1 MKKLPK
7 LTKKNQLNNSGN
19 TGNFFTAKFSRI
31 IKGSWQSTVPKFREL
46 GLFQKWTIRR
56 MVLVAILIS
65 ISVTFTII
73 SSQLVPLIALPTYK
87 FSFIGLPIKITGFIF
102 GPVIGVFVGIISDL
116 LSLLFIPPAA
126 YNTFYTVATA
136 INGLVS
142 GIFGWFFVRFLN
154 YWFSKKVKIEE
165 YEYKIWNLGTKLLKN
180 NQEYEV
186 VKKEIASLE
195 EALMIHFDP
204 QVQKQIFKL
213 EKREQKLE
221 KLIKHYAT
229 KIIKYRNKMDFVS
242 RYGTGSTL
250 KNINTVVSVAFLLM
264 IIVIVTSILF
274 QLSDQDIARSKINN
288 RYVLLTL
295 MISGFLT
302 MIIFI
307 IICRFKM
314 SSEKFLVIVPI
325 VVFSAFLELINV
337 PILSY
342 ADLKSLGDDKSQS
355 VLFWVMQHVLF
366 SPIKIWFNIFV
377 IYFSY
382 SVISRLINKNSNISY
397 K

>member
-1 MKKLPK
+1 
-7 LTKKNQLNNSGN
+7 
-19 TGNFFTAKFSRI
+19 
-31 IKGSWQSTVPKFREL
+31 
-46 GLFQKWTIRR
+46 
-56 MVLVAILIS
+56 
-65 ISVTFTII
+65 
-73 SSQLVPLIALPTYK
+73 
-87 FSFIGLPIKITGFIF
+87 
-102 GPVIGVFVGIISDL
+102 
-116 LSLLFIPPAA
+116 
-126 YNTFYTVATA
+126 
-136 INGLVS
+136 
-142 GIFGWFFVRFLN
+142 
-154 YWFSKKVKIEE
+154 
-165 YEYKIWNLGTKLLKN
+165 
-180 NQEYEV
+180 
-186 VKKEIASLE
+186 
-195 EALMIHFDP
+195 MIHFDP

-355 VLFWVMQHVLF
+355 VLF
-366 SPIKIWFNIFV
+366 
-377 IYFSY
+377 
-382 SVISRLINKNSNISY
+382 
-397 K
+397 